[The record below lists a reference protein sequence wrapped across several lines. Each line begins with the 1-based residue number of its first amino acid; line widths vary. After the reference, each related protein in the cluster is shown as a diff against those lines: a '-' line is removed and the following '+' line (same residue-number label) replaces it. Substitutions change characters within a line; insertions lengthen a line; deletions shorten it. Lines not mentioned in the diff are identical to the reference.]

1 MATCD
6 VCGEY
11 ENLPYQCKRCGQ
23 TFCAEHRLPENHDCP
38 GLSQWN
44 DPGGVFDSGFD
55 ESVEAGGSGASGG
68 ESAGVADRVKRRI
81 DRETSTGGL
90 VSYVR
95 GNATYALL
103 AAMWVTFLAQ
113 WAVTLTLG
121 EAAHSQIFVLRSDA
135 IGNVWTWFTS
145 VLSHSRLQ
153 LFHIIGNSIV
163 ILFFGPLVERAVGSR
178 RFVAFFFGAGIL
190 AGLGHV
196 LFAVATNAPTTGV
209 LGASGAGFAI
219 LGVLTVWRPNM
230 QVLLFFVIPMKIKYL
245 TWGIALISAVLV
257 IQTGTGGVGGIAH
270 LAHLIGFAIGLAF
283 GKRNESLARSAGGP
297 GGMSMGGVRGPRG
310 PGGPG
315 GGRF

>member
-11 ENLPYQCKRCGQ
+11 ENLPYQCKRCGK
-23 TFCAEHRLPENHDCP
+23 TFCADHRLPENHDCP
-38 GLSQWN
+38 GLAEWD

-55 ESVEAGGSGASGG
+55 EGVEAGGAGGSGSGS
-68 ESAGVADRVKRRI
+68 SAGVVGRLKQRL

-90 VSYVR
+90 VSYFR
-95 GNATYALL
+95 GNATYAIL
-103 AAMWVTFLAQ
+103 AAMWITFLAQ
-113 WAVTLTLG
+113 WVVTLTLG
-121 EAAHSQIFVLRSDA
+121 EAAHSQLFVLRSDA
-135 IGNVWTWFTS
+135 LGNVWTWVTS

-178 RFVAFFFGAGIL
+178 RFVGFFFGAGVL

-196 LFAVATNAPTTGV
+196 LFAIATGAPTVGV

-283 GKRNESLARSAGGP
+283 GKRNESLARSAGGRP
-297 GGMSMGGVRGPRG
+297 SASRRGHPRTARG
-310 PGGPG
+310 S
-315 GGRF
+315 RC

>member
-23 TFCAEHRLPENHDCP
+23 TFCSEHRLPENHDCP
-38 GLSQWN
+38 GVGEWS

-55 ESVEAGGSGASGG
+55 DGGGTGGSTGGQAGGSG
-68 ESAGVADRVKRRI
+68 GVVSRVKRRFN
-81 DRETSTGGL
+81 RATNTGGL

-95 GNATYALL
+95 GNATYAIL

-113 WAVTLTLG
+113 LVVYHGVSVSLHNTL
-121 EAAHSQIFVLRSDA
+121 FVLQSDA
-135 IGNVWTWFTS
+135 LGNVWTWVTS
-145 VLSHSRLQ
+145 VFAHSPVGIY
-153 LFHIIGNSIV
+153 HIIGNSV
-163 ILFFGPLVERAVGSR
+163 VLFFFGPLVERAVGSK
-178 RFVAFFFGAGIL
+178 RFTAFFFGAGIA

-196 LFAVATNAPTTGV
+196 LFAIATNAPPTGV
-209 LGASGAGFAI
+209 LGASGAGFAL

-245 TWGIALISAVLV
+245 TWGIAIVSAFLV
-257 IQTGTGGVGGIAH
+257 VTSGTGGVGGIAH

-283 GKRNESLARSAGGP
+283 GKRNEGLARSAGGA
-297 GGMSMGGVRGPRG
+297 GGVQMGRMRG

-315 GGRF
+315 GPGGRF